1 MLDEF
6 QQQFHGLFADRP
18 FILVQVCEPWLSK
31 KRKRRVETE
40 NGKIFS
46 NDTSYPLGSLFCRY
60 CQRILESKKSS
71 NLWMLR
77 KMTGDPMNHFL
88 CNMIG
93 RRTKIFNPEFLVQ
106 GKTGN
111 STVLENSIAAFL
123 EYTVIDV
130 GKEESYISM
139 SMRSDIGKSLGDSQ
153 RVVCANGGLLDDLDV
168 LVDEDQRIFVDDH
181 LEQPGIQKLGGSG
194 KNNEAV
200 HSC

>member
-71 NLWMLR
+71 DLRMLR
-77 KMTGDPMNHFL
+77 KMTGDPMDHF
-88 CNMIG
+88 
-93 RRTKIFNPEFLVQ
+93 
-106 GKTGN
+106 
-111 STVLENSIAAFL
+111 
-123 EYTVIDV
+123 
-130 GKEESYISM
+130 
-139 SMRSDIGKSLGDSQ
+139 
-153 RVVCANGGLLDDLDV
+153 
-168 LVDEDQRIFVDDH
+168 
-181 LEQPGIQKLGGSG
+181 
-194 KNNEAV
+194 
-200 HSC
+200 